1 MSELD
6 LAKKLFGTSNRNTGY
21 SSAPSRIQNQGVTTT
36 VGTSSTRYGTVQAIG
51 DNNYLTILLDGS
63 DEPIKAYCETPV
75 VVGQR
80 VSVVIGNNTITVIAL
95 QSFVE
100 QVQQNQEQTNTKFQE
115 IQQQGEELAASVAED
130 IQQVQDSVDA
140 ATSAANAAKESAEAA
155 SEAASAAS
163 DKADAASS
171 KADELS
177 SSLGELSGKVDS
189 VETTVNGVESDVS
202 ELTTTVT
209 ATQETAQS
217 ALTAAT
223 SAQQDI
229 TGFKTTVSQTYE
241 TKADAD
247 AAMAQE
253 VLDRNSAI
261 SQSATE
267 IKQEVSQNYVSNE
280 TGETLATKAE
290 VTQSANQI
298 KQEVSQNYQVKGDYA
313 TSGELDDAIAK
324 EVSDRNSAITQ
335 SATEI
340 KQEVSEN
347 YVNNETGATL
357 ATKTEL
363 TTAID
368 GVTSTVSQNYVN
380 KNDASKT
387 YATKTE
393 VTQTKDSIL
402 QSVSDSYQVKGDYAT
417 ADDIDSAIA
426 AEVVNRNAAIETKA
440 NQITQT
446 VSETYQSKTDAGTM
460 ESSLQAQIKTQADRI
475 TQEVSDRKTAVSGAI
490 TESKTYTDTTAEGLT
505 TSITQSVM
513 NEVGETYTKQADF
526 ELTLDGFSAEFTTA
540 IGEVED
546 KAEAAQSTADTA
558 KSTADS
564 AASTANTAK
573 STADTANK
581 TATTASTNA
590 SSALSTANTAKDTAD
605 KASSAASAA
614 QSTASSASTAA
625 NEAKSTASAAQSAA
639 STAQSTANTAKT
651 TADNA
656 SKAASTAQSTANTA
670 NTTANQAKTAAS
682 NAQTTA
688 NSAQTAAN
696 EAAKTATNFIAYTA
710 STGSLS
716 LGNKIDSLNKNELVL
731 SPSIIE
737 MKEDAQTVASFSG
750 EKGIML
756 GNVSKGAVSCFT
768 NTKMGIYAPSGV
780 LPSNP
785 DLDYFL
791 ESPRFEVDVSDA
803 GTSIDGYVTSMFG
816 NVQFMSLSSDGGMD
830 IANLEINSPGD
841 IYIGNLNTS
850 SHVYIP
856 RNTYIEGYTS
866 ISGDDLVLDVNKIE
880 KPAITIGHDGENMNF
895 TFANTDQVFPAN
907 RTVGQSGPT
916 SNEGTTYFYR
926 SGNYAY
932 LRIPRGTDLTEDTVA
947 VEVSAYSR
955 VQGLNDTNYAMG
967 IDITHTYGGATGTF
981 LSDIGGPVISS
992 GTAADSY
999 FSGNYITPVIIN
1011 LPRAKRTVS
1020 QTYDLYR
1027 FSVVGRTSN
1036 GSGTLG
1042 YWYMTARLL

>member
-140 ATSAANAAKESAEAA
+140 ATSAANSAKESAEAA

-163 DKADAASS
+163 DKADAASE

-368 GVTSTVSQNYVN
+368 GVNSTVSKNYLN

-393 VTQTKDSIL
+393 VTQSADSIK
-402 QSVSDSYQVKGDYAT
+402 QEVSETYQVKGDYAT
-417 ADDIDSAIA
+417 DSDISSAIA
-426 AEVVNRNAAIETKA
+426 QEVLDRNSAIEQSATQI
-440 NQITQT
+440 NQS
-446 VSETYQSKTDAGTM
+446 VSQNYQSKTDAGTM
-460 ESSLQAQIKTQADRI
+460 QSNLQAQIKTQADRI
-475 TQEVSDRKTAVSGAI
+475 TQEVSDRKTAVTGAV
-490 TESKTYTDTTAEGLT
+490 TESKTYTDTTAEGLKT
-505 TSITQSVM
+505 TISESVM

-526 ELTLDGFSAEFTTA
+526 SATVDGLTATFTQS

-546 KAEAAQSTADTA
+546 KAEAAQTTADN
-558 KSTADS
+558 
-564 AASTANTAK
+564 AS
-573 STADTANK
+573 K
-581 TATTASTNA
+581 TATA
-590 SSALSTANTAKDTAD
+590 
-605 KASSAASAA
+605 
-614 QSTASSASTAA
+614 
-625 NEAKSTASAAQSAA
+625 
-639 STAQSTANTAKT
+639 AQSTANTAKT
-651 TADNA
+651 TADTANTNA
-656 SKAASTAQSTANTA
+656 TTAKNNASTALDTANTA
-670 NTTANQAKTAAS
+670 KSTADKVN
-682 NAQTTA
+682 
-688 NSAQTAAN
+688 
-696 EAAKTATNFIAYTA
+696 
-710 STGSLS
+710 
-716 LGNKIDSLNKNELVL
+716 
-731 SPSIIE
+731 
-737 MKEDAQTVASFSG
+737 QTVSTIITSDANGVTVGRSDLDTKARVSSTAEFQILDNSNNKLASFGKDEQHLGMGSDEATIYLLNDKFQMSAVEADIGVRDGYYDLIVHPTDMNHSSMDGHNLYLKLTDNCYMGVQNSVPGIGAQRHYARVKGDWGTDIYSNNQIAISSG
-750 EKGIML
+750 GGTTMRGDTLSIY
-756 GNVSKGAVSCFT
+756 T
-768 NTKMGIYAPSGV
+768 NTI
-780 LPSNP
+780 
-785 DLDYFL
+785 
-791 ESPRFEVDVSDA
+791 
-803 GTSIDGYVTSMFG
+803 T
-816 NVQFMSLSSDGGMD
+816 
-830 IANLEINSPGD
+830 
-841 IYIGNLNTS
+841 
-850 SHVYIP
+850 
-856 RNTYIEGYTS
+856 
-866 ISGDDLVLDVNKIE
+866 
-880 KPAITIGHDGENMNF
+880 KPAITIGARDLGQQIQSTNNTF
-895 TFANTDQVFPAN
+895 TRNVTYG
-907 RTVGQSGPT
+907 VGQLQRNQT
-916 SNEGTTYFYR
+916 AGTTMWV
-926 SGNYAY
+926 
-932 LRIPRGTDLTEDTVA
+932 D
-947 VEVSAYSR
+947 
-955 VQGLNDTNYAMG
+955 
-967 IDITHTYGGATGTF
+967 
-981 LSDIGGPVISS
+981 
-992 GTAADSY
+992 
-999 FSGNYITPVIIN
+999 GNYIYVSVFNRAGGGTINDAYTYPYVPVEISSQARIDGIMDTNFATEVRMEHVSGNAKTPLPYESLGGTLDRADGFGQSVLIPHIIQ
-1011 LPRAKRTVS
+1011 LYRTLS
-1020 QTYDLYR
+1020 NEPDANTYDVYR
-1027 FSVVGRTSN
+1027 FSLEGRTTN
-1036 GSGTLG
+1036 ASGIINSWSLTVKML
-1042 YWYMTARLL
+1042 

>member
-100 QVQQNQEQTNTKFQE
+100 QVQQNQEQTNSKFQE
-115 IQQQGEELAASVAED
+115 IQQRGEELAASVAED

-140 ATSAANAAKESAEAA
+140 ATSAANSAKESAEAA

-163 DKADAASS
+163 DKADAASE

-177 SSLGELSGKVDS
+177 SSLGELSDSVDS
-189 VETTVNGVESDVS
+189 VVTTVNGVESDVS

-368 GVTSTVSQNYVN
+368 GVNSTVSKNYLN

-393 VTQTKDSIL
+393 VTQSADSIK
-402 QSVSDSYQVKGDYAT
+402 QEVSETYQVKGDYAT
-417 ADDIDSAIA
+417 DSDISSAIA
-426 AEVVNRNAAIETKA
+426 QEVLDRNSAIEQSATQI
-440 NQITQT
+440 NQS
-446 VSETYQSKTDAGTM
+446 VSQNYQSKTDAGTM
-460 ESSLQAQIKTQADRI
+460 QSNLQSQITQNANAI
-475 TQEVSDRKTAVSGAI
+475 TQEVSDRTEAVSGAVS
-490 TESKTYTDTTAEGLT
+490 ESKTYTDTTAKGLT

-513 NEVGETYTKQADF
+513 NEVGETYTKKADF
-526 ELTLDGFSAEFTTA
+526 ELTVDGMTQTFTQSISDVDSKATA
-540 IGEVED
+540 
-546 KAEAAQSTADTA
+546 
-558 KSTADS
+558 
-564 AASTANTAK
+564 
-573 STADTANK
+573 
-581 TATTASTNA
+581 
-590 SSALSTANTAKDTAD
+590 
-605 KASSAASAA
+605 
-614 QSTASSASTAA
+614 
-625 NEAKSTASAAQSAA
+625 
-639 STAQSTANTAKT
+639 AQSTANTAKT
-651 TADNA
+651 TAD
-656 SKAASTAQSTANTA
+656 KAQSTATTANNTA
-670 NTTANQAKTAAS
+670 NTAKSTADAAKKTADAVNKTVS
-682 NAQTTA
+682 TVITNNADGVTVGRSDLA
-688 NSAQTAAN
+688 NSARVSSEAEFQILNGTTKITTIGRNEIHLAKNVSDIETAKIFLLNDIFQINTVPANLKYTDNFYDFTIQASDLDSDTSNASSLSMKLEDNAYISLDRSLPGLPSSQSQVNLVAEQIYIRGDGGVSIYPEGPTVIQGDTFRPSTASILKPACTIGARGISVKMNSSNTIFAAN
-696 EAAKTATNFIAYTA
+696 YQY
-710 STGSLS
+710 GV
-716 LGNKIDSLNKNELVL
+716 GDSKKN
-731 SPSIIE
+731 
-737 MKEDAQTVASFSG
+737 TSF
-750 EKGIML
+750 
-756 GNVSKGAVSCFT
+756 
-768 NTKMGIYAPSGV
+768 
-780 LPSNP
+780 
-785 DLDYFL
+785 
-791 ESPRFEVDVSDA
+791 
-803 GTSIDGYVTSMFG
+803 TSI
-816 NVQFMSLSSDGGMD
+816 
-830 IANLEINSPGD
+830 
-841 IYIGNLNTS
+841 
-850 SHVYIP
+850 
-856 RNTYIEGYTS
+856 
-866 ISGDDLVLDVNKIE
+866 
-880 KPAITIGHDGENMNF
+880 
-895 TFANTDQVFPAN
+895 
-907 RTVGQSGPT
+907 
-916 SNEGTTYFYR
+916 YR
-926 SGNYAY
+926 SGNYIY
-932 LRIPRGTDLTEDTVA
+932 VDIPKRYASSDNNMATYVPI
-947 VEVSAYSR
+947 EVSAQVTTQDVNNSN
-955 VQGLNDTNYAMG
+955 V
-967 IDITHTYGGATGTF
+967 
-981 LSDIGGPVISS
+981 
-992 GTAADSY
+992 AAEIKIEHV
-999 FSGNYITPVIIN
+999 SGNAGALTVDTVSSPIQYGSSFVPVYIIPTVVQ
-1011 LPRAKRTVS
+1011 LPRGAYNAANAYDRYRIYLHGRCSNASANLTNWILTVKM
-1020 QTYDLYR
+1020 L
-1027 FSVVGRTSN
+1027 
-1036 GSGTLG
+1036 
-1042 YWYMTARLL
+1042 

>member
-368 GVTSTVSQNYVN
+368 GVKSTVSKNYLN

-393 VTQTKDSIL
+393 VTQSADSIK
-402 QSVSDSYQVKGDYAT
+402 QEVSETYQVKGDYAT
-417 ADDIDSAIA
+417 DSDISSAIA
-426 AEVVNRNAAIETKA
+426 QEVLDRNSAIEQSATQI
-440 NQITQT
+440 NQS
-446 VSETYQSKTDAGTM
+446 VSQNYQSKTDAGTM
-460 ESSLQAQIKTQADRI
+460 QSNLQSQITQNANAI
-475 TQEVSDRKTAVSGAI
+475 TQEVSDRTEAVSGAI
-490 TESKTYTDTTAEGLT
+490 QESKAYTDTTAE
-505 TSITQSVM
+505 SITSTVIETVDDAMGQTYATKSEVQQTADGLNLNISSALTAANNAQADVNGLSDVVSDNSETVANVNAYFQFGSDAEGNPLLTLGSSESEM
-513 NEVGETYTKQADF
+513 KSEYSNKALSFKSNGNEVMR
-526 ELTLDGFSAEFTTA
+526 LDG
-540 IGEVED
+540 
-546 KAEAAQSTADTA
+546 ST
-558 KSTADS
+558 STV
-564 AASTANTAK
+564 
-573 STADTANK
+573 TANK
-581 TATTASTNA
+581 M
-590 SSALSTANTAKDTAD
+590 
-605 KASSAASAA
+605 
-614 QSTASSASTAA
+614 Q
-625 NEAKSTASAAQSAA
+625 
-639 STAQSTANTAKT
+639 
-651 TADNA
+651 
-656 SKAASTAQSTANTA
+656 
-670 NTTANQAKTAAS
+670 
-682 NAQTTA
+682 
-688 NSAQTAAN
+688 
-696 EAAKTATNFIAYTA
+696 
-710 STGSLS
+710 
-716 LGNKIDSLNKNELVL
+716 
-731 SPSIIE
+731 
-737 MKEDAQTVASFSG
+737 M
-750 EKGIML
+750 
-756 GNVSKGAVSCFT
+756 
-768 NTKMGIYAPSGV
+768 
-780 LPSNP
+780 
-785 DLDYFL
+785 
-791 ESPRFEVDVSDA
+791 
-803 GTSIDGYVTSMFG
+803 
-816 NVQFMSLSSDGGMD
+816 
-830 IANLEINSPGD
+830 
-841 IYIGNLNTS
+841 
-850 SHVYIP
+850 
-856 RNTYIEGYTS
+856 
-866 ISGDDLVLDVNKIE
+866 
-880 KPAITIGHDGENMNF
+880 
-895 TFANTDQVFPAN
+895 
-907 RTVGQSGPT
+907 
-916 SNEGTTYFYR
+916 
-926 SGNYAY
+926 GNYQWNGEGDT
-932 LRIPRGTDLTEDTVA
+932 LRLIYV
-947 VEVSAYSR
+947 
-955 VQGLNDTNYAMG
+955 
-967 IDITHTYGGATGTF
+967 GGE
-981 LSDIGGPVISS
+981 
-992 GTAADSY
+992 
-999 FSGNYITPVIIN
+999 
-1011 LPRAKRTVS
+1011 
-1020 QTYDLYR
+1020 
-1027 FSVVGRTSN
+1027 
-1036 GSGTLG
+1036 
-1042 YWYMTARLL
+1042 

>member
-1 MSELD
+1 MSEID
-6 LAKKLFGTSNRNTGY
+6 IAKKLFGTGGRVSNSG
-21 SSAPSRIQNQGVTTT
+21 SAPSRIQNQTNVTTGYT
-36 VGTSSTRYGTVQAIG
+36 STRYGTVQAIE

-80 VSVVIGNNTITVIAL
+80 VSVVFDNGTVTVIAL
-95 QSFVE
+95 SNFVE
-100 QVQQNQEQTNTKFQE
+100 SVGDEFTDVRQE
-115 IQQQGEELAASVAED
+115 IEDKGQQ
-130 IQQVQDSVDA
+130 IIDSVQEDMEAVQGAADQAKQDAQQAAQDA
-140 ATSAANAAKESAEAA
+140 ATAAQ
-155 SEAASAAS
+155 
-163 DKADAASS
+163 DAAQ
-171 KADELS
+171 AAQGVAE
-177 SSLGELSGKVDS
+177 VQI
-189 VETTVNGVESDVS
+189 TVNGLESDVE
-202 ELTTTVT
+202 ELTTSVSA
-209 ATQETAQS
+209 ATETANG

-223 SAQQDI
+223 TATQTVNS
-229 TGFKTTVSQTYE
+229 FKTEVSQTYE

-261 SQSATE
+261 SQSATQ
-267 IKQEVSQNYVSNE
+267 IKQEVSENYVSNE

-298 KQEVSQNYQVKGDYA
+298 RQEVSESYQVKGDYA
-313 TSGELDDAIAK
+313 TNDGLDAAIAQ
-324 EVSDRNSAITQ
+324 EVTDRNSAITQ
-335 SATEI
+335 SANSI
-340 KQEVSEN
+340 KQEVSQN

-363 TTAID
+363 ETAVD
-368 GVTSTVSQNYVN
+368 GINATVSANYVN

-393 VTQTKDSIL
+393 VTQSADSIR
-402 QSVSDSYQVKGDYAT
+402 QEVSEQYQVKGDYAT
-417 ADDIDSAIA
+417 GDDIDSAIA

-440 NQITQT
+440 DQITQT

-573 STADTANK
+573 TTADSANK

-590 SSALSTANTAKDTAD
+590 SSALSTANTAKSTAD

-625 NEAKSTASAAQSAA
+625 SEAKSTASAAQSAA

-688 NSAQTAAN
+688 NNAQTAAN

-716 LGNKIDSLNKNELVL
+716 LGNKIDSLNKNELIL

-768 NTKMGIYAPSGV
+768 NAKMGIYSPSGV
-780 LPSNP
+780 LPDNP

-791 ESPRFEVDVSDA
+791 ENPRFEVDVSGA

-850 SHVYIP
+850 SRVYIP
-856 RNTYIEGYTS
+856 RDTYIEGYTS
-866 ISGDDLVLDVNKIE
+866 ISGDDLVLDVNRIE
-880 KPAITIGHDGENMNF
+880 KPAITIGHDGELLSF
-895 TFANTDQVFPAN
+895 TFTNTDQVFPAN

-932 LRIPRGTDLTEDTVA
+932 LRIPRGSDLTEDTVA

-999 FSGNYITPVIIN
+999 FSGSYITPVIIN
-1011 LPRAKRTVS
+1011 LPRAKRTAT

-1036 GSGTLG
+1036 GSGMLG

>member
-140 ATSAANAAKESAEAA
+140 ATSAANSAKESAEAA

-368 GVTSTVSQNYVN
+368 GVKSTVSKNYLN

-393 VTQTKDSIL
+393 VTQSADSIK
-402 QSVSDSYQVKGDYAT
+402 QEVSETYQVKGDYAT
-417 ADDIDSAIA
+417 DSDISSAIA
-426 AEVVNRNAAIETKA
+426 QEVLDRNSAIEQSATQI
-440 NQITQT
+440 NQS
-446 VSETYQSKTDAGTM
+446 VSQNYQSKTDAGTM
-460 ESSLQAQIKTQADRI
+460 QSNLQSQITQNANAI

-490 TESKTYTDTTAEGLT
+490 EESKAYTDTTAE
-505 TSITQSVM
+505 SITTTVIETVDDAMGQTYATKSEVQQTADGLNLNISSALTAANNAQADVNGLSDVVSDNSETVANVNAYFQFGSDAEGNPLLTLGSSESEM
-513 NEVGETYTKQADF
+513 KSEYSNKALSFKSNGNEVMR
-526 ELTLDGFSAEFTTA
+526 LDG
-540 IGEVED
+540 
-546 KAEAAQSTADTA
+546 ST
-558 KSTADS
+558 STV
-564 AASTANTAK
+564 
-573 STADTANK
+573 TANK
-581 TATTASTNA
+581 M
-590 SSALSTANTAKDTAD
+590 
-605 KASSAASAA
+605 
-614 QSTASSASTAA
+614 Q
-625 NEAKSTASAAQSAA
+625 
-639 STAQSTANTAKT
+639 
-651 TADNA
+651 
-656 SKAASTAQSTANTA
+656 
-670 NTTANQAKTAAS
+670 
-682 NAQTTA
+682 
-688 NSAQTAAN
+688 
-696 EAAKTATNFIAYTA
+696 
-710 STGSLS
+710 
-716 LGNKIDSLNKNELVL
+716 
-731 SPSIIE
+731 
-737 MKEDAQTVASFSG
+737 M
-750 EKGIML
+750 
-756 GNVSKGAVSCFT
+756 
-768 NTKMGIYAPSGV
+768 
-780 LPSNP
+780 
-785 DLDYFL
+785 
-791 ESPRFEVDVSDA
+791 
-803 GTSIDGYVTSMFG
+803 
-816 NVQFMSLSSDGGMD
+816 
-830 IANLEINSPGD
+830 
-841 IYIGNLNTS
+841 
-850 SHVYIP
+850 
-856 RNTYIEGYTS
+856 
-866 ISGDDLVLDVNKIE
+866 
-880 KPAITIGHDGENMNF
+880 
-895 TFANTDQVFPAN
+895 
-907 RTVGQSGPT
+907 
-916 SNEGTTYFYR
+916 
-926 SGNYAY
+926 GNYQWNGEGDT
-932 LRIPRGTDLTEDTVA
+932 LRLIYV
-947 VEVSAYSR
+947 
-955 VQGLNDTNYAMG
+955 
-967 IDITHTYGGATGTF
+967 GGE
-981 LSDIGGPVISS
+981 
-992 GTAADSY
+992 
-999 FSGNYITPVIIN
+999 
-1011 LPRAKRTVS
+1011 
-1020 QTYDLYR
+1020 
-1027 FSVVGRTSN
+1027 
-1036 GSGTLG
+1036 
-1042 YWYMTARLL
+1042 